1 MCFSAPASFIASS
14 GLVALGGASFAVAK
28 KEDKILAA
36 IPFLFGIQQF
46 FEGIQWLYLNNNSSS
61 LIAGYGFLFFAFIV
75 WPIYVPTFVFILDK
89 KRQKI
94 LKWFIFLGIAA
105 ALYFTALL
113 LTQPLMIYKLNSCIN
128 YNFNIPLLNLGR
140 VAYMLIIF
148 GPLFTSSLK
157 ILKWLG
163 VITFILALIS
173 WFFFTVDFI
182 SVWCFFSAIVS
193 SLFFLY
199 IKSDSNK
206 RN

>member
-28 KEDKILAA
+28 KEDRILAA